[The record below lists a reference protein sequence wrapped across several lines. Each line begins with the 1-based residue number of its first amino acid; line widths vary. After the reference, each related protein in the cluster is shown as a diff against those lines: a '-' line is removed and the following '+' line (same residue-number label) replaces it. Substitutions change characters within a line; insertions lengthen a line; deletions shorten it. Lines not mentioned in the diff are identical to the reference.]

1 MKKVFLC
8 SLVVA
13 VGMTAGCIKTSADST
28 VKGDGSVTV
37 KLSARFLI
45 SAIDKMKSVPDDCTC
60 WKVYQ
65 IHELSVPSARRALAA
80 FESEW
85 DGRRI
90 TDHWSKLGLT
100 VTKAAVTED
109 DGWRVID
116 IEATAPNVV
125 QCQSKIEAELKAV
138 AKDEYLT
145 VIPWYLHT
153 RRLLPRLPKFAK
165 TSDPTVVKVTV
176 PVSENGS
183 QLDALADLSE
193 DEKTTLGKQLTYM
206 KAMRMFKHGE
216 VKVHVRLPG
225 TIQSVENAKQDGP
238 DGISFEIKGLDVEP
252 ETVAAQAKAKGLISA
267 TLKVDPKTFMIP
279 LDG

>member
-13 VGMTAGCIKTSADST
+13 VGMTAGCVKTSADST

-37 KLSARFLI
+37 KLSARFMI
-45 SAIDKMKSVPDDCTC
+45 SAIEKMKSVPDDCTC

-65 IHELSVPSARRALAA
+65 IHELSVPSARRALNA
-80 FESEW
+80 FEAEW
-85 DGRRI
+85 DGRRV

-100 VTKAAVTED
+100 VSKAAVTED

-116 IEATAPNVV
+116 VEASAPNVV
-125 QCQSKIEAELKAV
+125 AVQQKIEAELKSV

-153 RRLLPRLPKFAK
+153 RRLLPRLPRFAK

-183 QLDALADLSE
+183 QVDALADLSE
-193 DEKTTLGKQLTYM
+193 DERTTLGKQLTYM

-216 VKVHVRLPG
+216 LKVNVRLPG
-225 TIQSVENAKQDGP
+225 TIQSVENAKQEGADGL
-238 DGISFEIKGLDVEP
+238 SYELKGQDVEP
-252 ETVAAQAKAKGLISA
+252 DTVSALAKAKGLITA
-267 TLKVDPKTFMIP
+267 TLKIDPKTFTIP